1 MNLLCTSF
9 AKITP
14 DHSKKVSISTI
25 QKISNYFTFIWL
37 TGDEEGFI
45 IAYEIPNYGKPK
57 KYSVSDIKKLLKNN
71 NQILYNHE
79 SNNTLIRIENVFLQK
94 FVSSIQRSIQ

>member
-1 MNLLCTSF
+1 MNLLCASF

-45 IAYEIPNYGKPK
+45 IAYEYLIMENQKNIQ
-57 KYSVSDIKKLLKNN
+57 SLILKN
-71 NQILYNHE
+71 
-79 SNNTLIRIENVFLQK
+79 F
-94 FVSSIQRSIQ
+94 